1 MSPTTLKIRLFLNG
15 QKFQER
21 TAAAPKPCR
30 KGIAGSSRDVHG
42 GHGKNHLAPPG
53 NTLLPG
59 SGDPADAALHDTA
72 SYRPAAFFSDV
83 RGRTI
88 KMAIDYI

>member
-30 KGIAGSSRDVHG
+30 RGFAGSSRDVHG
-42 GHGKNHLAPPG
+42 GHGKNHFARPG
-53 NTLLPG
+53 NTMLPDA
-59 SGDPADAALHDTA
+59 GDPAGAALHDTA
-72 SYRPAAFFSDV
+72 SSKPAAFLS
-83 RGRTI
+83 GL
-88 KMAIDYI
+88 

>member
-1 MSPTTLKIRLFLNG
+1 MSPTTLKIELFLNG

-21 TAAAPKPCR
+21 TVAAPKPV
-30 KGIAGSSRDVHG
+30 AGGLPGQRLHG

-53 NTLLPG
+53 NTMLPD
-59 SGDPADAALHDTA
+59 SGDSADAALHDTA
-72 SYRPAAFFSDV
+72 SCRPAAFFSV
-83 RGRTI
+83 VLSRTI